1 MYKVLRSY
9 SKKAERK
16 HELTRSSDQHHA
28 ANGVGG
34 AHNAF
39 ALTAT
44 EEARNGQVVPMDSRR
59 IETMNSAWTGAQA
72 FSESS
77 SYEAREHF
85 ERKVQRVKKTRGER
99 DSNRKSKKS
108 KVSEVLSSVDGV
120 SARDA
125 LLQWAQDVTRG
136 YPGVNVRNFTSSW
149 RDGLAFNAI
158 LHRYRPN
165 LIQWNKISDESVSA
179 RERLDNAFAAA
190 ESEFGVSRLLD
201 AEDVDVETPDEKS
214 IITYVSSLYNALP
227 HTSELNKY
235 EEEMYQYEREAS
247 EWLQWVQRATH
258 LMDDRQ
264 MPSNIGELRRLQLE
278 LERFKSEDLPPK
290 AKEKQRLADLYAEL
304 YTLFEGTEHMKI
316 PADLS
321 TQGLDRAWQRLLVAL
336 SERFSVLD
344 ERAGL
349 QGSMA
354 DIISRLTR
362 GIGITNEKLDHILQR
377 IEDAESRIDS
387 SRPADLQRI
396 IDAIIDD
403 LVALESPI
411 LGFFEDVDQLKQ
423 NRHPEANDFYQQVYG
438 LEQRR
443 QSYMTRLRTQFMTRL
458 GVRSETLIRESEQR
472 RESVRRSTF
481 GRVDECIQWVR
492 VRLEKLSEMEFVED
506 LEHLESMF
514 EEHKLDNHDIQ
525 DFRQNV
531 DECIARQYE
540 EEMYQYEREASEWL
554 QWVQRATHLMD
565 DRQMPSNIGELRRL
579 QLELERF
586 KSEDLPP
593 KAKEKQRLADL
604 YAELYTL
611 FEGTEHMKIPADLS
625 TQGLD
630 RAWQRL
636 LVALSERFSVLDE
649 RAGLQG
655 SMADIISRLTR
666 GIGITN
672 EKLDHILQRIEDAE
686 SRIDSSRP
694 ADLQRIIDAII
705 DDLVALESPI
715 LGFFEDVDQLKQNRH
730 PEANDFYQQVYGLEQ
745 RRQSYMTRLRTQ
757 FMTRLGVRSETLIR
771 ESEQR
776 RESVRRSTF
785 GRVDECIQWVR
796 VRLEKL
802 SEMEFVEDLE
812 HLESMFEEHKLD
824 NHDIQDFRQNVDEC
838 IARQAEV
845 STEDTH
851 EYCELLSTLESEY
864 QQLRDLSAGRMLD
877 LDTLIA
883 FVRGA
888 QQEIV
893 WINEREDIEVTRN
906 WSDVNQLDLPML
918 QNYYKQ
924 LLHEIE
930 LREPRF
936 NDVHNKGAALLNQ
949 GHPAVHVIEFYL
961 SAMQRKWD
969 WLLALS
975 KCLEQH
981 LRDALNLKSF
991 MEDAAAAEDWMV
1003 RQTELL
1009 ERKYNRSDFSLEEG
1023 EQLLRELDEIN
1034 ELIKK
1039 YHSVLM
1045 TLTERSS
1052 QISPL
1057 WQRGERIH
1065 RPIPVTAL
1073 ADYVDR
1079 SITIREGD
1087 ECMLVDN
1094 SDLIHWVVRG
1104 PDGVEASVPSVVFR
1118 IPPPDARLTAY
1129 LNRLHTNFDKLR
1141 RIWEKKH
1148 RMVRFDMVL
1157 NTMAQIRGWDLDTFM
1172 SIDPDQRDAII
1183 KALNDDAH
1191 KLLAE
1196 LDPNDPLA
1204 LRLKEELRL
1213 TNEHFYNLLNQSMRP
1228 KEPDIGSQFDAKI
1241 AELLKKL
1248 EEAFRKLN
1256 DHVAQGVPRSPEE
1269 LERLILEHKDF
1280 EEALQALDVD
1290 VSTVKELF
1298 RQIPNPTPSQRAN
1311 HDHLNGR
1318 WEDLWEL
1325 SRMYVERLKAVEGV
1339 LHGIGEVSDI
1349 VRQHEITLNS
1359 FDDMPAALDKL
1370 RGVHS
1375 QLLEMNMVLQQQ
1387 QSVVDSLNRNIAL
1400 LRQHISRTRQT
1411 SSHPDVDRLEDE
1423 VQMLTVRWENVCSQV
1438 AERLKSAERALQTQ
1452 MIYRS
1457 EYDNEI
1463 SWLDRVEATI
1473 NSLRRPEDMRPEQ
1486 YQAQLDLL
1494 IAEYAQLQERT
1505 EAIENLNREGGKFI
1519 REAKGYDS
1527 RLVQY
1532 LDTVL
1537 NIHGPTIRNDF
1548 RRTEPQPKNGA
1559 QQVAEELERLNR
1571 RFAQLSS
1578 LILERRNVMQVLIQ
1592 NWKRQKQEEEDRRRA
1607 EEEEKRRQFEAARLK
1622 ALEDADRLRQER
1634 RAAEEARRAA
1644 EEAERLRRAREAAE
1658 EARRRA
1664 EEEARRRAEE
1674 EARRAEEEARRRKQA
1689 EDDERE
1695 RERLR
1700 REEEG
1705 RRRWEEEERRRRQAM
1720 EDAERERERQRREDE
1735 ERRRREEERRR
1746 REDEE
1751 RRRRQ
1756 AEEDAD
1762 RERRRKDEEEARRR
1776 AEEEARRRAEE
1787 EARRRKQ
1794 AEEEERRRREEEERR
1809 RRKIPDVRHGLQQTI
1824 APEGMVLEEFEEI
1837 RDSPARATIAEHEDE
1852 MQMYQEETVTKTQF
1866 YEMEGIL
1873 HKQTGEIL
1881 TFVEAVRQGLLDLH
1895 SSGGEFFDIVSGAR
1909 ISLEKAA
1916 ELGYIDGS
1924 FHEVLNRHHGIRHP
1938 VTHESLTLLEA
1949 IQIGLYDPD
1958 IRQLRDI
1965 NTGEILPMYDC
1976 IVRGIITLDTQHRL
1990 IKMGILKLPPMT
2002 LENAIEQGVVNRET
2016 GQFTGK
2022 YTRET
2027 MPLKDALYNGY
2038 IQIGSARPI
2047 PMIAITL
2054 TDCIQMGLINTE
2066 TGEFID
2072 KNSGEKLTLRD
2083 AVSKQNSLLN
2093 LHIPE
2098 IIRTDESRR
2107 VTLGDAIVRNAIN
2120 TRQGNYTDLQKS
2132 QSMSLWEAY
2141 NQDLIQKPLTLTEI
2155 HAKDLIDS
2163 TNKFIDGGTKHRYTL
2178 LEAIAAGLIDA
2189 EVRHIV
2195 DPELKDVISIAE
2207 ALERGLLEPDG
2218 KIVVPSQQKIYS
2230 FTEAVSDG
2238 LLIKRVRHTIF
2249 DVKGIKNTKTKES
2262 LTFNEAV
2269 EAGAVIVQAERIV
2282 DLATQE
2288 SFLLAD
2294 CADRELIDPM
2304 LHELFSSPIGI
2315 KDASGQEMT
2324 VFRAV
2329 AKGFIDPTKGV
2340 YLDKRANRE
2349 LSPKEAYDAGY
2360 ITLRGAIQL
2369 SALFDIH
2376 PSLMSPVKKV
2386 DHKKRI
2392 RRPGQR
2398 KDLAADQ
2405 VKVTL
2410 AEAMKQG
2417 LIDSKTHRFRQ
2428 GETEM
2433 SFEDAL
2439 NQGLIDPS
2447 DEWIVPSKT
2456 TGVGPTIE
2464 EKTSE
2469 TIMETGQ
2476 QLAPK
2481 FYPDKNIEESVTTIK
2496 KVKTTETTA
2505 VGGPGGV
2512 SVYRAITGGK
2522 GTIEVPADGYHIHEA
2537 ERKGYISLS
2546 AGVVSPPN
2554 VDRTLTLEEAFDLGV
2569 INSKNITVREPNTG
2583 RLISVAEAM
2592 EKKIMDKNGFVTS
2605 RGRRVNLQTAIE
2617 EKVVVVE
2624 AEPPATTASSAKK
2637 VIQFSAGT
2645 GAVISFRPVGTATIE
2660 ESEQSWSFDATR
2672 GELIDHIGGGRL
2684 PLDAALA
2691 AGKILPEDLRVRDAL
2706 TGREMSFEEAE
2717 KWGIIDQ
2724 KDHYFFD
2731 KRDNKRYTLA
2741 EAAQQHR
2748 IYPTGGVPENA
2759 SDAIHTTVKVQK
2771 RTEVSKKEA
2780 LASGPS
2786 AFVDQTLASALESGW
2801 YSSQSGTFTHPDT
2814 NKQMT
2819 LKEAII
2825 RGLFNPYG
2833 TTVIDR
2839 RNKRELSLL
2848 EAIQDGLVNDSAG
2861 TVLDTETGRNVDLV
2875 AALRDGL
2882 LKSGNL
2888 PESLEGALMKGKLD
2902 FATGQFTAQ
2911 DGRNVPIHEAISK
2924 KMIDSK
2930 TVVVRDPGTGEEMAL
2945 SAAVDKKIVDLEK
2958 GVIHST
2964 ETSES
2969 MTFPQA
2975 LTSGV
2980 LAGAGSRSTHVTQRS
2995 PHPRLIEQK
3004 LQLTPYSQ
3012 PIEPKTAVAL
3022 REQRT
3027 MGAGRQEMVDL
3038 GGGKQVMV
3046 KVVRGEGGVE
3056 KGEYVDP
3063 SSGMKFT
3070 IQLHG
3075 DPYVTE
3081 TKTMVKSTAQV
3092 QSVELEPHAEFVG
3105 IDKIRDK
3112 RNGRIMSLQDAQ
3124 RIGIARVDRKGKQM
3138 TKTYSVFRSNIQN
3151 ALAKGVLDSHGEKIS
3166 LEDAIRAKLIDIRS
3180 LTYVSP
3186 KTGEAL
3192 PLPQAANMGLLD
3204 VTLSEIL
3211 PKGVCHPASGEKI
3224 SIERAIELDI
3234 INPKTGEVKNPFT
3247 KEKLSWLD
3255 IMKPVYASLTMEGV
3269 YDPTKGYGVPVI
3281 SALIEGLI
3289 DTKTAQYSNIIT
3301 GEKIPLTEASSKGL
3315 IDEETFK
3322 AITEPFL
3329 VDFRTKR
3336 KLNLIEAVQAKLID
3350 PRNRTIQL
3358 DEHVI
3363 IPVARATADGKIPR
3377 FIGERLKRVDKLTFA
3392 ESLGK
3397 GLIDVA
3403 QNRFTDP
3410 DSGRQMSI
3418 NQAIEEGYIDTGKVE
3433 AMEGSDERN
3442 LANILYSEE
3451 FDENSGR
3458 IRDKKS
3464 GLYLTFRA
3472 AVERDVIDGD
3482 SLFHDIDSS
3491 QTMTLREALNR
3502 GRIDSDGKYIE
3513 TKNGAKLN
3521 LKQAVANG
3529 LIALIASPMQAAQ
3542 AVTEAVK
3549 RRDAE
3554 GYKFKIESV
3563 DDRRSS
3569 TSGPRFREESSV
3581 IRLSSPHRVE
3591 PGLSVRVRS
3600 SSEAMSGGDR
3610 ARSLID
3616 DPQALADLQHE
3627 FLDNL
3632 AKQRFDIEEQ
3642 IIENPAT
3649 SRRVSVREAAES
3661 GLLDVVTGEIVHPS
3675 SGRRYSIPR
3684 AVHMKMVNSD
3694 AAKRLME
3701 SLNMSLEELGQQS
3714 SSYTTESL
3722 SGMSPTESGGTKI
3735 WTKTV
3740 SWHGQ
3745 PSELRHSAS
3754 DPLAPY
3760 TSYTSTTTTSRTSDV
3775 PLWARYD

>member
-1 MYKVLRSY
+1 MNYGSCATGRQVGDLFVDLSDGFNLIALLEALSAERLVRTVNIRPEDIVEGNSKLTLGLIWTIILNFQVSVIKQRQLESSSCQGVARDVVVMQQTKRVGEGPLPDHTQTGFAHYSSRTFAVRCSSGMYKVLRSY

-531 DECIARQYE
+531 DECIARQ
-540 EEMYQYEREASEWL
+540 
-554 QWVQRATHLMD
+554 
-565 DRQMPSNIGELRRL
+565 
-579 QLELERF
+579 
-586 KSEDLPP
+586 
-593 KAKEKQRLADL
+593 
-604 YAELYTL
+604 
-611 FEGTEHMKIPADLS
+611 
-625 TQGLD
+625 
-630 RAWQRL
+630 
-636 LVALSERFSVLDE
+636 
-649 RAGLQG
+649 
-655 SMADIISRLTR
+655 
-666 GIGITN
+666 
-672 EKLDHILQRIEDAE
+672 
-686 SRIDSSRP
+686 
-694 ADLQRIIDAII
+694 
-705 DDLVALESPI
+705 
-715 LGFFEDVDQLKQNRH
+715 
-730 PEANDFYQQVYGLEQ
+730 
-745 RRQSYMTRLRTQ
+745 
-757 FMTRLGVRSETLIR
+757 
-771 ESEQR
+771 
-776 RESVRRSTF
+776 
-785 GRVDECIQWVR
+785 
-796 VRLEKL
+796 
-802 SEMEFVEDLE
+802 
-812 HLESMFEEHKLD
+812 
-824 NHDIQDFRQNVDEC
+824 
-838 IARQAEV
+838 AEV

-918 QNYYKQ
+918 QNYYKQVGRRNMKVLQ

-1411 SSHPDVDRLEDE
+1411 SRFDFWFLYAFKEFISPEQVENVRRNFSLPPDSAVFTFDNTNFLVMCIACSIFSHPDVDRLEDE

-1809 RRKIPDVRHGLQQTI
+1809 RRKVPLAKCGSVAKRRFLQIPDVRHGLQQTI

-2155 HAKDLIDS
+2155 HAKGLIDS

-2801 YSSQSGTFTHPDT
+2801 YNSQSGTFTHPDT

>member
-1 MYKVLRSY
+1 VRTVNIRPEDIVEGNSKLTLGLIWTIILNFQVSVIKLRQLDS
-9 SKKAERK
+9 STCQKAERK
-16 HELTRSSDQHHA
+16 HELTRSSTGQDHQQRHTSTNGMNASSINAATNNA
-28 ANGVGG
+28 AN
-34 AHNAF
+34 NTF
-39 ALTAT
+39 ALAAND
-44 EEARNGQVVPMDSRR
+44 EMRNGQVVPLERHNEM
-59 IETMNSAWTGAQA
+59 INTVWTTGGGGAAGTQA

-108 KVSEVLSSVDGV
+108 KVSDVLSSVDGGV
-120 SARDA
+120 SAKDA

-179 RERLDNAFAAA
+179 RERLNNAFAAA
-190 ESEFGVSRLLD
+190 ENEFGVSRLLD

-227 HTSELNKY
+227 HISELNKY
-235 EEEMYQYEREAS
+235 EEEMHEYERQAS
-247 EWLQWVQRATH
+247 DWLQWVQHAIR
-258 LMDDRQ
+258 LVNDRQ
-264 MPSNIGELRRLQLE
+264 MPSTVDELKRLQVE
-278 LERFKSEDLPPK
+278 LERFKEDDLVVK
-290 AKEKQRLADLYAEL
+290 LKEKQRLADLYAEL
-304 YTLFEGTEHMKI
+304 FNLFGGTQHFAI
-316 PADLS
+316 SNHLS
-321 TQGLDRAWQRLLVAL
+321 TSALDHAWQQLLTAL
-336 SERFSVLD
+336 SECFVLID
-344 ERAGL
+344 DTTNNLHLVSLDFMKYLLKLCFLGMNFHVASRL
-349 QGSMA
+349 KCCMLFQGSMT

-362 GIGITNEKLDHILQR
+362 GIGITNEKLDHILER
-377 IEDAESRIDS
+377 IEDVEARSMMYLFCCNLPLLVDLNTICIGSNSLFFLSVDT

-396 IDAIIDD
+396 IDTIVDELIT
-403 LVALESPI
+403 LETPI

-423 NRHPEANDFYQQVYG
+423 NRHPDANEFHQQYYIFFKFEFISFSYSYMNVVHTVYG

-443 QSYMTRLRTQFMTRL
+443 QSYMSRLRTQFITRL
-458 GVRSETLIRESEQR
+458 GVRSETLIRESQQR
-472 RESVRRSTF
+472 NESIRRSTF
-481 GRVDECIQWVR
+481 GRVDECIQW
-492 VRLEKLSEMEFVED
+492 EKLTEMEFVED
-506 LEHLESMF
+506 LE
-514 EEHKLDNHDIQ
+514 Q
-525 DFRQNV
+525 
-531 DECIARQYE
+531 
-540 EEMYQYEREASEWL
+540 
-554 QWVQRATHLMD
+554 
-565 DRQMPSNIGELRRL
+565 
-579 QLELERF
+579 
-586 KSEDLPP
+586 
-593 KAKEKQRLADL
+593 
-604 YAELYTL
+604 
-611 FEGTEHMKIPADLS
+611 
-625 TQGLD
+625 
-630 RAWQRL
+630 
-636 LVALSERFSVLDE
+636 
-649 RAGLQG
+649 
-655 SMADIISRLTR
+655 
-666 GIGITN
+666 
-672 EKLDHILQRIEDAE
+672 
-686 SRIDSSRP
+686 
-694 ADLQRIIDAII
+694 
-705 DDLVALESPI
+705 
-715 LGFFEDVDQLKQNRH
+715 
-730 PEANDFYQQVYGLEQ
+730 
-745 RRQSYMTRLRTQ
+745 
-757 FMTRLGVRSETLIR
+757 
-771 ESEQR
+771 
-776 RESVRRSTF
+776 
-785 GRVDECIQWVR
+785 
-796 VRLEKL
+796 
-802 SEMEFVEDLE
+802 
-812 HLESMFEEHKLD
+812 LESMFEEHKLD

-893 WINEREDIEVTRN
+893 WINEREDIEVTRC
-906 WSDVNQLDLPML
+906 WSDINQLDLPML

-961 SAMQRKWD
+961 NAMQHKWD

-981 LRDALNLKSF
+981 LRDAINLKSF
-991 MEDAAAAEDWMV
+991 MEDASAAEEWMI

-1009 ERKYNRSDFSLEEG
+1009 EKKYNRNEFSLEEG
-1023 EQLLRELDEIN
+1023 EQLLHELDEIN

-1039 YHSVLM
+1039 YHRILM
-1045 TLTERSS
+1045 TLTERTT

-1057 WQRGERIH
+1057 WQRGERIQ
-1065 RPIPVTAL
+1065 RPIPVIAL
-1073 ADYVDR
+1073 CDYVER
-1079 SITIREGD
+1079 NIAIREGD
-1087 ECMLVDN
+1087 ECMLIDN
-1094 SDLIHWVVRG
+1094 SDLIHWVVRS
-1104 PDGVEASVPSVVFR
+1104 PDGTEATVPSVVFR

-1129 LNRLHTNFDKLR
+1129 LNRLHSSFEKLR
-1141 RIWEKKH
+1141 RLWEKKH
-1148 RMVRFDMVL
+1148 CMVRFNMIL
-1157 NTMAQIRGWDLDTFM
+1157 NTMAQIRGWDLDTFN
-1172 SIDPDQRDAII
+1172 SIDPEQRDAII
-1183 KALNDDAH
+1183 KALNDDAN
-1191 KLLAE
+1191 KLLTE
-1196 LDPNDPLA
+1196 LDPDDPLA
-1204 LRLKEELRL
+1204 LRLKDELRL

-1228 KEPDIGSQFDAKI
+1228 KEPDIGSQFDSKI
-1241 AELLKKL
+1241 AELLEKL
-1248 EEAFRKLN
+1248 EEAYRKLN
-1256 DHVAQGVPRSPEE
+1256 DRVAQGVPRSSEE
-1269 LERLILEHKDF
+1269 LERLIHEHKNF

-1311 HDHLNGR
+1311 NDHLSNR

-1325 SRMYVERLKAVEGV
+1325 SRMYVERLKALEGV
-1339 LHGIGEVSDI
+1339 LHGISEVSDI

-1359 FDDMPAALDKL
+1359 FDDMPAALDRL

-1387 QSVVDSLNRNIAL
+1387 QSVIDSLNRNIAL
-1400 LRQHISRTRQT
+1400 LRQHISRTRQ
-1411 SSHPDVDRLEDE
+1411 SSAHPDVDRLEDE
-1423 VQMLTVRWENVCSQV
+1423 IQMLTVRWENVCSQV
-1438 AERLKSAERALQTQ
+1438 SDRLKSAERALQTQ
-1452 MIYRS
+1452 MVYRS

-1494 IAEYAQLQERT
+1494 ITEYAQLQERT
-1505 EAIENLNREGGKFI
+1505 EAIENVNREGGKFI

-1527 RLVQY
+1527 RLQQY
-1532 LDTVL
+1532 NDTVI
-1537 NIHGPTIRNDF
+1537 NIHGPKIRSEF
-1548 RRTEPQPKNGA
+1548 RRAELQPKNGA
-1559 QQVAEELERLNR
+1559 QQVTEELECLNR

-1578 LILERRNVMQVLIQ
+1578 LILEKRNVMQVFIQ
-1592 NWKRQKQEEEDRRRA
+1592 NWKRQKQDEEDRRRV

-1622 ALEDADRLRQER
+1622 ALEDADRLRLER
-1634 RAAEEARRAA
+1634 LAAEEARRAA
-1644 EEAERLRRAREAAE
+1644 EEAERLRRSREAAG

-1674 EARRAEEEARRRKQA
+1674 EARRRV
-1689 EDDERE
+1689 
-1695 RERLR
+1695 
-1700 REEEG
+1700 
-1705 RRRWEEEERRRRQAM
+1705 
-1720 EDAERERERQRREDE
+1720 
-1735 ERRRREEERRR
+1735 
-1746 REDEE
+1746 
-1751 RRRRQ
+1751 
-1756 AEEDAD
+1756 
-1762 RERRRKDEEEARRR
+1762 EEEARRR

-1787 EARRRKQ
+1787 EARRRKRLDDENRERLRREEEEKRRRELENAERERERKRKEDEERRRKEDEERRKRDEDERRRKKSEEDAERERRRR
-1794 AEEEERRRREEEERR
+1794 AEEEARRRADEDAARRRAEEEARRRADEEEARRRKEAEEAERLRREEEERR
-1809 RRKIPDVRHGLQQTI
+1809 RRRIPDVRHGMQQTI
-1824 APEGMVLEEFEEI
+1824 VPEGMVLEEFEEI

-1924 FHEVLNRHHGIRHP
+1924 FNEVLNRHHGIRHP
-1938 VTHESLTLLEA
+1938 ATHESLTLLEA

-1958 IRQLRDI
+1958 VRQLRDI

-1976 IVRGIITLDTQHRL
+1976 ILRGIITLDTQHRL

-2038 IQIGSARPI
+2038 IQIGSTRPI
-2047 PMIAITL
+2047 AMIAITL

-2066 TGEFID
+2066 TGEFFD
-2072 KNSGEKLTLRD
+2072 RNSGEKLTLRD

-2107 VTLGDAIVRNAIN
+2107 ITLGDAIVRNAIN
-2120 TRQGNYTDLQKS
+2120 TRQGNYTDLQQS

-2141 NQDLIQKPLTLTEI
+2141 NKDLIQKPLTLTEI
-2155 HAKDLIDS
+2155 DAKGLIDS

-2195 DPELKDVISIAE
+2195 DPVMKDVISIAE
-2207 ALERGLLEPDG
+2207 ALERGLLEPTG
-2218 KIVVPSQQKIYS
+2218 RIVVAAQQKSYTI
-2230 FTEAVSDG
+2230 TEAISEG

-2249 DVKGIKNTKTKES
+2249 DVKGIKNTKTKEI

-2269 EAGAVIVQAERIV
+2269 EKGAVIVQAERIV

-2294 CADRELIDPM
+2294 CADKDLIDPM

-2315 KDASGQEMT
+2315 KDSSGDEMT

-2329 AKGFIDPTKGV
+2329 AKGLIDPVKGV
-2340 YLDKRANRE
+2340 YLDKRTKRE
-2349 LSPKEAYDAGY
+2349 LTPKQAYDEGY
-2360 ITLRGAIQL
+2360 LTLRGAVKL

-2376 PSLMSPVKKV
+2376 PSLMSPTKKI
-2386 DHKKRI
+2386 DQKKRI
-2392 RRPGQR
+2392 RRPGQSM
-2398 KDLAADQ
+2398 DVAADQ

-2456 TGVGPTIE
+2456 SGVGPTIE

-2469 TIMETGQ
+2469 TVMETGQ

-2481 FYPDKNIEESVTTIK
+2481 FYPDKNIEESITTIK
-2496 KVKTTETTA
+2496 KVRTTETTA

-2537 ERKGYISLS
+2537 ERKGYINLS
-2546 AGVVSPPN
+2546 TGVVSPPN
-2554 VDRTLTLEEAFDLGV
+2554 VDRCLSLEEAFELGV
-2569 INSKNITVREPNTG
+2569 INSKNISVRDPNTG
-2583 RLISVAEAM
+2583 RIIPVIDAIEN
-2592 EKKIMDKNGFVTS
+2592 KIMDKNGFITS
-2605 RGRRVNLQTAIE
+2605 HGRRISLQTAIE
-2617 EKVVVVE
+2617 EKVVIVGG
-2624 AEPPATTASSAKK
+2624 EPPATTASSAKK
-2637 VIQFSAGT
+2637 VIQFSAAD
-2645 GAVISFRPVGTATIE
+2645 GAVMSFRPVGTATVE
-2660 ESEQSWSFDATR
+2660 ESEQSWSFDATT

-2706 TGREMSFEEAE
+2706 TGREMSFGEAE

-2724 KDHYFFD
+2724 KNHYFFD
-2731 KRDNKRYTLA
+2731 KRDNKRYSLA
-2741 EAAQQHR
+2741 EAAQQNR

-2759 SDAIHTTVKVQK
+2759 SDAVHTTVKVQK

-2780 LASGPS
+2780 LAVGPS
-2786 AFVDQTLASALESGW
+2786 AFVDQTLASALDSGW
-2801 YSSQSGTFTHPDT
+2801 YDPQSGTFTHPDT

-2833 TTVIDR
+2833 TTVIDQ

-2848 EAIQDGLVNDSAG
+2848 EAIQDGLVNDSTG
-2861 TVLDTETGRNVDLV
+2861 TVLDTETGRTVDLIT
-2875 AALRDGL
+2875 ALRDGL

-2888 PESLEGALMKGKLD
+2888 PESFEGALVKGKLD
-2902 FATGQFTAQ
+2902 FATGQFTAH
-2911 DGRNVPIHEAISK
+2911 DGRNVPVHEAISK
-2924 KMIDSK
+2924 RMIDSK
-2930 TVVVRDPGTGEEMAL
+2930 SMVVRDLDTGDEMPL
-2945 SAAVDKKIVDLEK
+2945 STAVDKKIVDLER
-2958 GVIHST
+2958 GVIRGKD
-2964 ETSES
+2964 TSKS
-2969 MTFPQA
+2969 MSFPQA
-2975 LTSGV
+2975 LTTGII
-2980 LAGAGSRSTHVTQRS
+2980 AGAGSRSPRTAQRS
-2995 PHPRLIEQK
+2995 PHPKLIEQK

-3012 PIEPKTAVAL
+3012 PVEPKTTVAL

-3027 MGAGRQEMVDL
+3027 MGVGRQEMVDL

-3151 ALAKGVLDSHGEKIS
+3151 AITKGVLDSHGEKIS
-3166 LEDAIRAKLIDIRS
+3166 LEDAIRAKLIDIIT
-3180 LTYVSP
+3180 LTYVNP

-3192 PLPQAANMGLLD
+3192 PLAQAANMGLLD

-3211 PKGVCHPASGEKI
+3211 PKGVCHPANGEKI
-3224 SIERAIELDI
+3224 SIERAIDLDI
-3234 INPKTGEVKNPFT
+3234 INPKTGEVQNPFT

-3255 IMKPVYASLTMEGV
+3255 ILKPVYASLTMEGV
-3269 YDPTKGYGVPVI
+3269 YDPTKGYGVPVL

-3289 DTKTAQYSNIIT
+3289 DTKSAQYSNIIT
-3301 GEKIPLTEASSKGL
+3301 GEKIPLNEASNKGL
-3315 IDEETFK
+3315 IDEESYK
-3322 AITEPFL
+3322 ALTQPFL

-3336 KLNLIEAVQAKLID
+3336 KLNLIEAVQAKLVD

-3377 FIGERLKRVDKLTFA
+3377 SIGERLKRVDKLTFA

-3418 NQAIEEGYIDTGKVE
+3418 SQAIEEGYIDTGKVE

-3442 LANILYSEE
+3442 LVHVLYSEE

-3472 AVERDVIDGD
+3472 AVDRDVIDGD

-3491 QTMTLREALNR
+3491 QTMTLKEAINR
-3502 GRIDSDGKYIE
+3502 GRIDADGKYIE
-3513 TKNGAKLN
+3513 AKTGTKLT
-3521 LKQAVANG
+3521 LKQAISNG

-3554 GYKFKIESV
+3554 GYKFKIGSV

-3569 TSGPRFREESSV
+3569 TSGPRFREESTV

-3684 AVHMKMVNSD
+3684 AVHMKMVDSD

-3701 SLNMSLEELGQQS
+3701 SLNISLEELGQQS
-3714 SSYTTESL
+3714 TSYVTESV
-3722 SGMSPTESGGTKI
+3722 SGMSPTETGGAKV

-3745 PSELRHSAS
+3745 PSELRHSTS
-3754 DPLAPY
+3754 DPMAPY
-3760 TSYTSTTTTSRTSDV
+3760 TSYKTTTSSTSRTSDA
-3775 PLWARYD
+3775 PLWARRD